1 MIRKKIISN
10 SKIIS
15 LSAPK
20 FNVSLPRPLSI
31 NQVDKIINS
40 LKDNN
45 KVWIVKRNLSIIL
58 LMWGFGLRINEV
70 LNLKLKDI
78 ESKDIITVLGK
89 GGKDRLIPIF
99 PQIYLFIESMIKSMP
114 FGIGLEDYVFVG
126 EKGKKLHPSII
137 QKKIRDLRIKL
148 SLPENT
154 TPHSFRHT
162 FATQL
167 LENMVDLRSIQ
178 ELLGHESLSSTQK
191 YTEVTS
197 GRLQEV
203 ITNFHPRSS
212 KKL

>member
-1 MIRKKIISN
+1 M
-10 SKIIS
+10 
-15 LSAPK
+15 SAPK
-20 FNVSLPRPLSI
+20 FNISLPRPLSI
-31 NQVDKIINS
+31 NQVDKIISS
-40 LKDNN
+40 LKNN
-45 KVWIVKRNLSIIL
+45 KGWIVKRNLSIIL

-70 LNLKLKDI
+70 LSLKFKDI
-78 ESKDIITVLGK
+78 RSKDSIYITGK
-89 GGKDRLIPIF
+89 GGKNRLIPIF
-99 PQIYLFIESMIKSMP
+99 PEIYSFIESMIKSMP
-114 FGIGLEDYVFVG
+114 FDIEFEDFVFIG

-162 FATQL
+162 FATHL

-197 GRLQEV
+197 GKLQDT
-203 ITNFHPRSS
+203 IKNFHPRSS
-212 KKL
+212 RKL